1 MKRKSLKPRVFFNAS
16 VILSGLKSPQGG
28 SGKLLQ
34 LTKQH
39 KIKGMIS
46 EIILDETLRH
56 ADEMSLNKSATEKSV
71 HALFDPII
79 PAPRASLV
87 KRYEQIV
94 TDLGDTHVLASCNE
108 SQAKFLV
115 TLDKKHLL
123 ILQGKIKGV
132 KIVTPGELL
141 AEL

>member
-1 MKRKSLKPRVFFNAS
+1 
-16 VILSGLKSPQGG
+16 
-28 SGKLLQ
+28 
-34 LTKQH
+34 
-39 KIKGMIS
+39 MIS

-79 PAPRASLV
+79 PAPKASLV